1 MISLLKCWNE
11 RPHSR
16 AEHFGRDLGK
26 RIASQPLQIAAPK
39 CPVSDLAFRHILLS
53 QMGDQIPAGFL
64 QPREAAEFQF
74 Y

>member
-1 MISLLKCWNE
+1 MSALILGLSTLG
-11 RPHSR
+11 
-16 AEHFGRDLGK
+16 AAVDLGK

-39 CPVSDLAFRHILLS
+39 CPVADLAFRHILLS

-74 Y
+74 H